1 MLKRLEI
8 ELKLRG
14 YSKKTIKEYLYHN
27 KNFINFLRES
37 KESAGISADNISED
51 DVKEYLAYLLSE
63 KEYSSRSVGLVFS
76 ALKFYYKDVLKKD
89 IFSDIKPPKLDRKL
103 PTVLSKVEIVS
114 MIDESKNFKHR
125 LLIEFLYSSGL
136 RVSECV
142 CMKIEDIDLSDR
154 LAKVVGGK
162 GNKDR
167 HVILSNKLVSDIRE
181 YIVERN
187 SGYLFAAGDSHLSV
201 RQAQRIVKDAAARAG
216 IKKRVYC
223 HALRSSFATHLLET
237 GTDIRVIQELLGHSN
252 LQTTQI
258 YTKVSKDTIRKVK
271 SPLDD

>member
-1 MLKRLEI
+1 MLKKLEI

-27 KNFINFLRES
+27 KNFINFIHKDL
-37 KESAGISADNISED
+37 ITQD
-51 DVKEYLAYLLSE
+51 DIKEYLAFLLSE
-63 KEYSSRSVGLVFS
+63 REYSPRSVGLVFS
-76 ALKFYYKDVLKKD
+76 ALKFYYKDVLKQD
-89 IFSDIKPPKLDRKL
+89 IFIGLKPPKLEKRL
-103 PTVLSKVEIVS
+103 PTFLTKEEILG
-114 MIDESKNFKHR
+114 MIESTKNFKHR

-142 CMKIEDIDLSDR
+142 GMRIENIDLTDS

-167 HVILSNKLVSDIRE
+167 HVILSKKLIDGLTKFIGDRQT
-181 YIVERN
+181 
-187 SGYLFAAGDSHLSV
+187 GCLFDLGKGALSV
-201 RQAQRIVKDAAARAG
+201 RQAQRVVKNAAARAG

-223 HALRSSFATHLLET
+223 HALRSSFATHLLEK
-237 GTDIRVIQELLGHSN
+237 GTDIRVIQDLLGHSN

-258 YTKVSKDTIRKVK
+258 YTKVSKDMIRKVK